1 MKSPIVGKAG
11 DQVLRKQHDHT
22 SPRRA
27 SRPDAHVRSANCSNV
42 GVRTTKITA
51 MTTLTPST
59 TDYRD
64 LIQRCAQ
71 TMALGYAEN
80 VRPFLASG
88 MTVEQVKLFTDG
100 NLDKRFEKIL
110 DQVELLKA
118 AFDNLDDLVDEYIL
132 EVPLA
137 AYDTGCSDGD
147 RFLRWL
153 KLSHVTTPEQQDYIA
168 CQLARH
174 EVENVARKNRLG
186 HIRFQELR
194 SMTERLTVELPT
206 NSKLRVHLN
215 PIRVWTTFQTN
226 VLLDSEAIAP
236 AEVLFFAN
244 GHQIR
249 TSVFEE
255 SGKLLVENLASHGPL
270 TLMDWKRLDRSTSR
284 SDLIEFCLDAAEMGL
299 VAFG

>member
-1 MKSPIVGKAG
+1 
-11 DQVLRKQHDHT
+11 
-22 SPRRA
+22 
-27 SRPDAHVRSANCSNV
+27 
-42 GVRTTKITA
+42 
-51 MTTLTPST
+51 MTTLTPNT
-59 TDYRD
+59 IDYRD
-64 LIQRCAQ
+64 QIQRCAQ
-71 TMALGYAEN
+71 TMALGYVED

-88 MTVEQVKLFTDG
+88 MTVKQVKLFTDG
-100 NLDKRFEKIL
+100 NLDKRFEKVL

-118 AFDNLDDLVDEYIL
+118 TFDNLDDLVDEYIL

-153 KLSHVTTPEQQDYIA
+153 KLTHLTTPEQQDHIV

-194 SMTERLTVELPT
+194 SMTDRLTSELPT
-206 NSKLRVHLN
+206 NPKLRIHLN
-215 PIRVWTTFQTN
+215 PIRTWATFQTN
-226 VLLDSEAIAP
+226 VLLDEFAAAP
-236 AEVLFFAN
+236 ADVLFFAN
-244 GHQIR
+244 GQQVR
-249 TSVFEE
+249 TSVFADD
-255 SGKLLVENLASHGPL
+255 GKSFVETLASHGPFTL
-270 TLMDWKRLDRSTSR
+270 TDWTRLDRSTSR

>member
-1 MKSPIVGKAG
+1 MMSSIVGKAG
-11 DQVLRKQHDHT
+11 DKVLRKQ
-22 SPRRA
+22 
-27 SRPDAHVRSANCSNV
+27 
-42 GVRTTKITA
+42 
-51 MTTLTPST
+51 MTTLLPGASGGLNETDMTTLIPNT

-64 LIQRCAQ
+64 QIQRCVQ
-71 TMALGYAEN
+71 TMALGCVED
-80 VRPFLASG
+80 VRPFLADG
-88 MTVEQVKLFTDG
+88 MTVEHVKLFTDG
-100 NLDKRFEKIL
+100 NLEKRFEKVL

-118 AFDNLDDLVDEYIL
+118 VFDNLDELVDEYIL

-153 KLSHVTTPEQQDYIA
+153 KLTHVTTPEQQDHIA

-194 SMTERLTVELPT
+194 SMADQLAEEFST
-206 NSKLRVHLN
+206 NPKLRIHLN
-215 PIRVWTTFQTN
+215 PIRTWATFQTN
-226 VLLDSEAIAP
+226 ILLDEESTAP
-236 AEVLFFAN
+236 ADVLFFAN
-244 GHQIR
+244 RQQIR
-249 TSVFEE
+249 TSAFDDD
-255 SGKLLVENLASHGPL
+255 GKYFVETLASHGPFTL
-270 TLMDWKRLDRSTSR
+270 TDWKHLDRSTSR